1 MTIQLDTEIVISGTG
16 LFTPPE
22 SISNA
27 ELVDSF
33 NTYAANFNAKHE
45 QEIAA
50 GRLEPIQPS
59 SEAFI
64 EKASGIKSRYV
75 MEKKGILD
83 PERMCPKI
91 AERPDSE
98 PSLQCDIAV
107 AATHAALVQANKK
120 PADVDAVIASCANMQ
135 RAYPAM
141 AIEIQSAL
149 GIEGF
154 AFDMNVACSA
164 ATFGIQTAVDA
175 VRSGSANCVIT
186 VNPEIC
192 TGHLNFRDRDSHFI
206 FGDVCTA
213 MVIEKAATCTA
224 SAAYRILGTK
234 LVTRFSS
241 NVRNN
246 FGFLNRA
253 DERGVDKPD
262 KLFKQNGTKVF
273 KEVIPLASGL
283 IKSHLEELD
292 IPVDAAT
299 RFWLHQANIN
309 MNNYVAEKVLGRRPT
324 IEEAPLVLDEYAN
337 TASAGSII
345 AFHKYNDDLKA
356 GDIGVICSF
365 GAGYSAGSVVVQKMT
380 QQQ

>member
-1 MTIQLDTEIVISGTG
+1 MTLRSDQDIFITGTG

-22 SISNA
+22 SISNE
-27 ELVDSF
+27 ELVTSF
-33 NTYAANFNAKHE
+33 NTYVANYNAKHR
-45 QEIAA
+45 QAIAA
-50 GRLEPIQPS
+50 GRLEPLQTS

-75 MEKKGILD
+75 MEKEGILD
-83 PERMCPKI
+83 PERMCPNI

-98 PSLQCDIAV
+98 PSLQCDMAV
-107 AATHAALVQANKK
+107 AAIHSALAQANKK
-120 PADVDAVIASCANMQ
+120 PADVDAVIVSCAAMQ

-154 AFDMNVACSA
+154 AFDMSVACSA
-164 ATFGIQTAVDA
+164 ATFAIQTAVDA
-175 VRSGSANCVIT
+175 VRSGSASCVVA

-213 MVIEKAATCTA
+213 MVIENAATCTA
-224 SAAYRILGTK
+224 PAAYRILGTK

-253 DERGVDKPD
+253 DESGIGKPD
-262 KLFKQNGTKVF
+262 KLFHQNGTKVF
-273 KEVIPLASGL
+273 KEVIPIASGL
-283 IKSHLEELD
+283 IRSHLEEID
-292 IPVDAAT
+292 IPVDTVA

-309 MNNYVAEKVLGRRPT
+309 MNNYVAEKVLGRRAT
-324 IEEAPLVLDEYAN
+324 TREAPLVLDEYAN

-365 GAGYSAGSVVVQKMT
+365 GAGYSAGSVVVQKVV
-380 QQQ
+380 